1 MIAIR
6 VIIEVIIFIYMMGLS
21 IGLRK
26 QKIKKT
32 QRIKMIR
39 IFLTIMFLVVVPYSA
54 CIPVEN
60 FFITF
65 KTPEQA
71 FKCENWL
78 MPKGEIQDII
88 YGEDSCFVII
98 KKKEKKGCVS
108 FDSECYKKVSNGYK
122 FVGSFDVGAE
132 NISGM
137 GDILWHV
144 NGTKDYYLSGDK
156 WSDNA
161 EDTIE
166 VSDNLGTQFI
176 QDRGKI
182 DEYRDVKI
190 YTHEYYGYVYD
201 MTEQYEIYVD
211 GKNYKPTF
219 EYKYSFP

>member
-54 CIPVEN
+54 CIPEEN

-98 KKKEKKGCVS
+98 KPANKKS
-108 FDSECYKKVSNGYK
+108 RLN
-122 FVGSFDVGAE
+122 
-132 NISGM
+132 
-137 GDILWHV
+137 
-144 NGTKDYYLSGDK
+144 
-156 WSDNA
+156 
-161 EDTIE
+161 
-166 VSDNLGTQFI
+166 
-176 QDRGKI
+176 
-182 DEYRDVKI
+182 
-190 YTHEYYGYVYD
+190 
-201 MTEQYEIYVD
+201 
-211 GKNYKPTF
+211 
-219 EYKYSFP
+219 

>member
-78 MPKGEIQDII
+78 MPK
-88 YGEDSCFVII
+88 V
-98 KKKEKKGCVS
+98 K
-108 FDSECYKKVSNGYK
+108 YKTLY
-122 FVGSFDVGAE
+122 
-132 NISGM
+132 M
-137 GDILWHV
+137 
-144 NGTKDYYLSGDK
+144 
-156 WSDNA
+156 
-161 EDTIE
+161 
-166 VSDNLGTQFI
+166 
-176 QDRGKI
+176 GKI
-182 DEYRDVKI
+182 PVL
-190 YTHEYYGYVYD
+190 
-201 MTEQYEIYVD
+201 
-211 GKNYKPTF
+211 
-219 EYKYSFP
+219 

>member
-1 MIAIR
+1 
-6 VIIEVIIFIYMMGLS
+6 MMGLS

-98 KKKEKKGCVS
+98 KPANKKS
-108 FDSECYKKVSNGYK
+108 RLN
-122 FVGSFDVGAE
+122 
-132 NISGM
+132 
-137 GDILWHV
+137 
-144 NGTKDYYLSGDK
+144 
-156 WSDNA
+156 
-161 EDTIE
+161 
-166 VSDNLGTQFI
+166 
-176 QDRGKI
+176 
-182 DEYRDVKI
+182 
-190 YTHEYYGYVYD
+190 
-201 MTEQYEIYVD
+201 
-211 GKNYKPTF
+211 
-219 EYKYSFP
+219 

>member
-78 MPKGEIQDII
+78 MPKGEIQRHYIW
-88 YGEDSCFVII
+88 GRFLFCNN
-98 KKKEKKGCVS
+98 KEKREKRLC
-108 FDSECYKKVSNGYK
+108 K
-122 FVGSFDVGAE
+122 F
-132 NISGM
+132 
-137 GDILWHV
+137 
-144 NGTKDYYLSGDK
+144 
-156 WSDNA
+156 
-161 EDTIE
+161 
-166 VSDNLGTQFI
+166 
-176 QDRGKI
+176 
-182 DEYRDVKI
+182 
-190 YTHEYYGYVYD
+190 
-201 MTEQYEIYVD
+201 
-211 GKNYKPTF
+211 
-219 EYKYSFP
+219 